1 MAGQYVLRVAFDLTD
16 GAPLAERER
25 WRLESA
31 IQHYLKE
38 RETPMPDDAV
48 IHCVEIM
55 TRCPCCDRSERAC
68 ACLIELRGAEPFCL
82 DHHRIVSVTP

>member
-1 MAGQYVLRVAFDLTD
+1 LTLTT
-16 GAPLAERER
+16 ACLLETPAQPV
-25 WRLESA
+25 RLESA

-55 TRCPCCDRSERAC
+55 PRCPCCDRCDRSEQAC
-68 ACLIELRGAEPFCL
+68 ACLIEMRGAEPFCL
-82 DHHRIVSVTP
+82 DHHRVVRVTP